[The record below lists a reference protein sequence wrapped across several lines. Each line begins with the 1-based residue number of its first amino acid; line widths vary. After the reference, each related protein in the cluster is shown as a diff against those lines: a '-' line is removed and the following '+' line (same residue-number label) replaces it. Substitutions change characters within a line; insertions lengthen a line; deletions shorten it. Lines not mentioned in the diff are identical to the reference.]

1 MKKIT
6 LKSFL
11 KNVYNFNPTNKCTN
25 KWDNLQS
32 KLEESTQIHEI
43 DRWENLSQNNMI
55 IFANN
60 LHTKT
65 LNINANK
72 IEQYDLAYENDSC
85 IKPPNRPLPT
95 KYYNTN
101 L

>member
-11 KNVYNFNPTNKCTN
+11 KNVYNFNTNKCTN